1 MNRFSYGVADGIG
14 DIAQMASAGRALAR
28 SGHTGDDNANLG
40 LEPLVA
46 LDRAPLTLAKIEDLH
61 GGGLRLGAFVT
72 NADIAYDPRT
82 ARCYPL
88 LVAAILAGASP
99 QLRNAA
105 TSGGNLD
112 QRTRCY
118 YFYEPEAD
126 SVGNEPRAES
136 PNGGVRCVH
145 EILGASGVSS
155 GTHLSDMAVALTALD
170 AKVRIVGPDG
180 ERVVPFTEYCR
191 LAEDNPWLDNCLH
204 PGELMIAVDLP
215 PEDFSRHFA
224 YSRLHD
230 NRAVSGGDRTV
241 SEEIPSG
248 GIPRG
253 GKSSNGA
260 GRVSVAVGLRLEG
273 GRISEARLA
282 LGGFAHSPWRSPIA
296 ESGLAGE
303 RVSLDAFA
311 AAAHDVLSGAVGQ
324 GDTEAKIEVAR
335 GAIIR
340 ALERAVA
347 MA

>member
-1 MNRFSYGVADGIG
+1 MNRFSYGLVDETADT
-14 DIAQMASAGRALAR
+14 AQVASAERARAR
-28 SGHTGDDNANLG
+28 SGLSLDDDANLG

-46 LDRAPLTLAKIEDLH
+46 PDRTPLRLAKIDDLH

-72 NADIAYDPRT
+72 NADIAYDPR
-82 ARCYPL
+82 AVRRYPL

-99 QLRNAA
+99 QLRNTA

-118 YFYEPEAD
+118 YFYEPESD
-126 SVGNEPRAES
+126 SVGNESETQS
-136 PNGGVRCVH
+136 THGGVRCVH
-145 EILGASGVSS
+145 EILGASGTSS

-170 AKVRIVGPDG
+170 AKVRITGPDG

-191 LAEDNPWLDNCLH
+191 LTEDNPWLDDCLG

-224 YSRLHD
+224 YSRPHD
-230 NRAVSGGDRTV
+230 N
-241 SEEIPSG
+241 
-248 GIPRG
+248 
-253 GKSSNGA
+253 SSTGSA
-260 GRVSVAVGLRLEG
+260 RISVAVALRLEG
-273 GRISEARLA
+273 DRISEARLA

-303 RVSLDAFA
+303 RVSHDTFA
-311 AAAHDVLSGAVGQ
+311 AAAHDILSGAVGQ
-324 GDTEAKIEVAR
+324 GDDEAKIEAAR
-335 GAIIR
+335 VTIVS
-340 ALERAVA
+340 ALERAAA

>member
-1 MNRFSYGVADGIG
+1 MNRFSYGLADEIA
-14 DIAQMASAGRALAR
+14 DIAQVASAERALAR
-28 SGHTGDDNANLG
+28 GDLSLNDDANLA

-46 LDRAPLTLAKIEDLH
+46 PDRTPLTLAKVDDLH
-61 GGGLRLGAFVT
+61 DGGLRLGAFVT

-82 ARCYPL
+82 VRRYPL

-99 QLRNAA
+99 QLRNTA

-118 YFYEPEAD
+118 YFYEPEGAG
-126 SVGNEPRAES
+126 VVNELGTQRTQ
-136 PNGGVRCVH
+136 GGVRCLH

-170 AKVRIVGPDG
+170 AKVRITGPEG

-191 LAEDNPWLDNCLH
+191 LGEDNPWLDNCLR

-215 PEDFSRHFA
+215 PEDFSRHFT
-224 YSRLHD
+224 YSKPAD
-230 NRAVSGGDRTV
+230 NSC
-241 SEEIPSG
+241 
-248 GIPRG
+248 
-253 GKSSNGA
+253 NGA
-260 GRVSVAVGLRLEG
+260 GRISVAVALRLAG
-273 GRISEARLA
+273 DRISEARLA

-303 RVSLDAFA
+303 RVSHDTFA
-311 AAAHDVLSGAVGQ
+311 AAAHDILSGAVGR
-324 GDTEAKIEVAR
+324 DDDEAKIEVAR
-335 GAIIR
+335 VAIVS

-347 MA
+347 M